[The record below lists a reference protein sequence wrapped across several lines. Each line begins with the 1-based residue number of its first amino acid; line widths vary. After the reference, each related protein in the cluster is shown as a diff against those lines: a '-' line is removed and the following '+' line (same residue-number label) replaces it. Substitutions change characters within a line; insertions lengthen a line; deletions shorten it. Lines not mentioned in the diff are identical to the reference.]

1 MATTYKLTAWN
12 IEWLDKLMDALA
24 DPSTSAPQ
32 RKRLE
37 HRLDAIYGVI
47 AEIAPD
53 ILCVTEGPS
62 GEESIERFVKGL
74 GGYVAVKRPPDDPY
88 VQQGKQWIW
97 FLVRETLATDV
108 SLLPV
113 SIWRQYTELASPGG
127 EHQAKWPVY
136 RWGEIEASR
145 HGHYR
150 HPQVLVWDVA
160 GIRVE
165 VIGGH
170 YKSKLTKVG
179 NFKSADP
186 AVRRAY
192 IEETLEARMK
202 LATEAQ
208 NTRYYID
215 QRFRQDV
222 APAIFVMGDLN
233 DGPGKELFERQFLFF
248 DLLSNLQG
256 DVFESEK
263 FLNHALFD
271 YPEDLRWTVRFKDP
285 IDDTRDPHILLDH
298 IMFTQ
303 ALVRNQ
309 LPLRVE
315 PNAGLVEHSIF
326 DRANALLGTSG
337 PVSDH
342 RPVSCLVTV
351 TP

>member
-1 MATTYKLTAWN
+1 
-12 IEWLDKLMDALA
+12 
-24 DPSTSAPQ
+24 
-32 RKRLE
+32 
-37 HRLDAIYGVI
+37 
-47 AEIAPD
+47 
-53 ILCVTEGPS
+53 
-62 GEESIERFVKGL
+62 
-74 GGYVAVKRPPDDPY
+74 
-88 VQQGKQWIW
+88 
-97 FLVRETLATDV
+97 
-108 SLLPV
+108 
-113 SIWRQYTELASPGG
+113 
-127 EHQAKWPVY
+127 
-136 RWGEIEASR
+136 
-145 HGHYR
+145 
-150 HPQVLVWDVA
+150 VA

-222 APAIFVMGDLN
+222 VPAIFVMGDLN

-342 RPVSCLVTV
+342 RPVSCLVSV